1 MNISTGVS
9 VKHRGQWQHVAEE
22 QYYPPEVASPS
33 QATGHVGRLV
43 SLYGLAKK
51 ILPPPPHKNNCSPCF
66 FYRVP
71 ALEPPSPPQTQKGV
85 PSRAHA

>member
-51 ILPPPPHKNNCSPCF
+51 ILPPPPHKKQLFPMLFLQGPCL
-66 FYRVP
+66 RAP
-71 ALEPPSPPQTQKGV
+71 IPTSNPEGGTQ
-85 PSRAHA
+85 